1 MNEQG
6 LAAMS
11 ATPASQVTVEQ
22 VIQMLMQGANP
33 EELVAQGIPTEMIQ
47 QAMQMLINQNQ
58 PQQGGLA
65 QMATAGGNI

>member
-33 EELVAQGIPTEMIQ
+33 EELVAQGIPTETIQ

-65 QMATAGGNI
+65 QMVTARGNI

>member
-33 EELVAQGIPTEMIQ
+33 EELVAQGIPTETIQ

-58 PQQGGLA
+58 PQQGGLS
-65 QMATAGGNI
+65 

>member
-65 QMATAGGNI
+65 QMATARGNI

>member
-6 LAAMS
+6 LAEMMS
-11 ATPASQVTVEQ
+11 AQTSMSIEQ
-22 VIQMLMQGANP
+22 VIEMLMQGADP
-33 EELVAQGIPTEMIQ
+33 EELAAQGIPIETIQ

-65 QMATAGGNI
+65 QMATARGNI